1 MLTLVEPLPVK
12 VFAGMLWSDRVCFAS
27 ALAVMEAA
35 WGECDVRG
43 EPVPFTVTD
52 YYVAEMGAGLQRQFV
67 AFETLVNPDALPT
80 LKLTAN
86 RIEADSAT
94 AGQRRV
100 NIDVGYLD
108 YHRVVL
114 ASTKEGPFKIYVG
127 QGIWADMTLHYA
139 SGRFEPFAWTFQDL
153 RTGAYDGFFRELR
166 RRYKAQV
173 RVPDR
178 AHGKELE

>member
-94 AGQRRV
+94 AGQRRA
-100 NIDVGYLD
+100 GLD
-108 YHRVVL
+108 
-114 ASTKEGPFKIYVG
+114 
-127 QGIWADMTLHYA
+127 QG
-139 SGRFEPFAWTFQDL
+139 RPVQN
-153 RTGAYDGFFRELR
+153 LR
-166 RRYKAQV
+166 RARHLGRHDPTLCERPVRTV
-173 RVPDR
+173 RVDVSGLADR
-178 AHGKELE
+178 CVRRVFPRTPQALQGTG